1 MVSFN
6 VIVFVFLKIL
16 HNLVSMQKSLF
27 ANQSLKS
34 DASQRVRLVMRLSMN
49 TLTRVYSD
57 LPKHIIKSRLERK
70 FKKKDFISKKYDL
83 KYMHLLHITT

>member
-27 ANQSLKS
+27 ANQGLKS
-34 DASQRVRLVMRLSMN
+34 DTSQRVRLVTRLSKN

-57 LPKHIIKSRLERK
+57 LPKHIIKSRPERK
-70 FKKKDFISKKYDL
+70 FKKKRFYLAKI
-83 KYMHLLHITT
+83 